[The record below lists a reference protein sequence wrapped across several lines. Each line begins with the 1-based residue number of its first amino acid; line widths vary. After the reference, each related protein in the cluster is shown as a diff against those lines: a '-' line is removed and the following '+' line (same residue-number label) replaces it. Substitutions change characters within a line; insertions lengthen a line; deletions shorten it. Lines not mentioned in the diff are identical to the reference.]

1 MLRPEPTQGKT
12 DWFVDARFGM
22 FIHWGL
28 YSLAARHEWLKN
40 YEELTDE
47 QYQVYFEQ
55 FNPHSYDPRAWA
67 RAARESGMKYFVI
80 TTKHHEGF
88 CLWDS
93 KYTDYKSTNTPA
105 GRDLIRPMVDAFR
118 AEGLKVGLYYS
129 LIDWH
134 HPDFTIDALHS
145 QRNHPDRHALNKKKN
160 YQNYIDYLHN
170 QVRELLTE
178 FAPVDI
184 LWFDYSYPDD
194 KHNDLGG
201 KGAKDWDADRLMKM
215 IRELAPDVILNNRL
229 GLGGPHADVHT
240 PEQFQ
245 PPTWLHI
252 DGKPVVWEAN
262 HTFSGSWGYHR
273 DEATWKS
280 PEQLIQL
287 LINTV
292 SLGGNLLMNVGPTAL
307 GTFDARAED
316 ALKVYADWMK
326 LHSASI
332 YGCTQ
337 SEFTAPQDCRLTQ
350 NGDKL
355 YLHIF
360 NWPFRY
366 LYVPG
371 LAGRIRYA
379 QFMNDG
385 SEVQFTPSS
394 ELKIHLGLKDSL
406 PADSVLFELP
416 VKKPDVVVPVIEID
430 LKR

>member
-1 MLRPEPTQGKT
+1 MFHPARTSGNT
-12 DWFVDARFGM
+12 DWFVHDRFGM

-40 YEELTDE
+40 REELTDAA
-47 QYQVYFEQ
+47 YQKYFEQ
-55 FNPHSYDPRAWA
+55 FDPTHFDPAAWA
-67 RAARESGMKYFVI
+67 RSAREAGMKYFVI

-93 KYTDYKSTNTPA
+93 KFTDYKSTNTPA
-105 GRDLIRPMVDAFR
+105 GKDLIRPMVDAFR
-118 AEGLKVGLYYS
+118 AEGLRVGLYYS

-134 HPDFTIDALHS
+134 HPDFTIDVLHP
-145 QRNHPDRHALNKKKN
+145 QRNDPRALELNAQKQFPR
-160 YQNYIDYLHN
+160 YVEYLHN

-184 LWFDYSYPDD
+184 LWFDYSYPEA
-194 KHNDLGG
+194 KEGKLGG
-201 KGAKDWDADRLMKM
+201 KGRDDWQADKLLKM
-215 IRELAPDVILNNRL
+215 IRQIAPKVILNNRL
-229 GLGGPHADVHT
+229 DLDPEQADVHT

-245 PPTWLHI
+245 PPRWLHVNN
-252 DGKPVVWEAN
+252 KPVVWEAN

-280 PEQLIQL
+280 PGQLIQL

-307 GTFDARAED
+307 GTFDHRATD
-316 ALKVYADWMK
+316 ALGVYRDWMA
-326 LHSASI
+326 LHAPSI

-337 SEFTAPQDCRLTQ
+337 SEFAAPQDCRLTQ
-350 NGDKL
+350 NGRKL

-366 LYVPG
+366 LYCPG
-371 LAGRIRYA
+371 LAGKIRYA
-379 QFMNDG
+379 QLMNDA
-385 SEVQFTPSS
+385 SEVHFTASRD
-394 ELKIHLGLKDSL
+394 LKIHLGLKESL
-406 PADSVLFELP
+406 PPDSVLFELP

-430 LKR
+430 LF